1 MGNCH
6 TIRRR
11 FNTYVQLTED
21 RAQALQGPACQAA
34 RSKSGEDKMKTLKE
48 LFEKYAVND
57 CDSVE
62 MFLDKYYKYDRF
74 RGQGKE
80 YAELLISG
88 RKQDIKENGIC
99 IISHFDS
106 VTGNVVSFLG

>member
-1 MGNCH
+1 
-6 TIRRR
+6 
-11 FNTYVQLTED
+11 
-21 RAQALQGPACQAA
+21 
-34 RSKSGEDKMKTLKE
+34 MKTLKE
-48 LFEKYAVND
+48 LFEKDAVSD
-57 CDSVE
+57 CTSVE
-62 MFLDKYYKYDRF
+62 MFLDKYYKHERF

-88 RKQDIKENGIC
+88 RKQDLIDDGVC